1 MELRAMLLG
10 FNQILVTSN
19 SSDIDLPI
27 ILLVLAIGF
36 AGFTILYLLGKGY
49 LR

>member
-1 MELRAMLLG
+1 MKLRAMFLG
-10 FNQILVTSN
+10 LDQSLVTSN
-19 SSDIDLPI
+19 SSDIDIPI

>member
-1 MELRAMLLG
+1 MNTHLLNLLHNMLE
-10 FNQILVTSN
+10 TSGL
-19 SSDIDLPI
+19 DDLLIPI

-49 LR
+49 IK